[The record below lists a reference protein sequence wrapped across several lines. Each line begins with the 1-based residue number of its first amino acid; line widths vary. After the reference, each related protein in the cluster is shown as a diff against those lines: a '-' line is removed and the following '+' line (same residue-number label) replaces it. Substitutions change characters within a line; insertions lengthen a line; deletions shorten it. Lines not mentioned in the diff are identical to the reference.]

1 METVASVE
9 NMEDVSSAL
18 SSGVE
23 GAAGSV
29 RETGASLDSLS
40 EATAAALAGAERAV
54 EEARAEVC
62 RLESL
67 IDSLESEISS
77 GNDAEE
83 NGRNDSV
90 KAALAAA
97 CADLGKANEE
107 LRGCNE
113 RREKAAAMAR
123 QAAALRERF
132 LDRSRTS
139 LMRMGELGEQ
149 CAARVRRACEA
160 LEKYIAEHPESTAA
174 AFAGWVRWMPPA
186 NGVPVTPDVLAT
198 RSKGINLREAIAY
211 EAERDPRFRSKIE
224 DYSRRWTAAA
234 TLSQKTDVIR
244 QARRNASGELAE
256 RVVAAAFRPLGDVS
270 TQNRTVF
277 DDGRYTK
284 TDLVVRNLR
293 APVILGRGDRA
304 FAPKGG
310 TVAFE
315 VKAGQASYLKSQ
327 GDHLVFQAGGH
338 QAANASATIC
348 TADIHDLPEA
358 EERELRDRLRTAG
371 SPIIGMLPR
380 KRDIDRALYEA
391 IVYGIGKERP

>member
-23 GAAGSV
+23 NAAESV
-29 RETGASLDSLS
+29 RETGSSLDGLS
-40 EATAAALAGAERAV
+40 ESADAALAGAERAV
-54 EEARAEVC
+54 EEVRAEVC

-67 IDSLESEISS
+67 IESLESEISS
-77 GNDAEE
+77 RNNDEE
-83 NGRNDSV
+83 NDGNRSA
-90 KAALAAA
+90 KAALASAW
-97 CADLGKANEE
+97 ADLGEAKEE
-107 LRGCNE
+107 LRGCEE
-113 RREKAAAMAR
+113 RREKAAETAR

-139 LMRMGELGEQ
+139 LMRMEALGEQ
-149 CAARVRRACEA
+149 CAERVRHACEA
-160 LEKYIAEHPESTAA
+160 LEKYIAEHPGSTAA
-174 AFAGWVRWMPPA
+174 AFAGWVRWTPPA
-186 NGVPVTPDVLAT
+186 NAPVTPDALAA
-198 RSKGINLREAIAY
+198 RMKAANFRESIAY

-224 DYSRRWTAAA
+224 DYQHRWTAAA
-234 TLSQKTDVIR
+234 TLSEKAAVIR

-256 RVVAAAFRPLGDVS
+256 RVVTAAFRPIGDVS

-315 VKAGQASYLKSQ
+315 VKAGKAAYLQSQ
-327 GDHLVFQAGGH
+327 EDHLVFQAGGH
-338 QAANASATIC
+338 RTANASATIC
-348 TADIHDLPEA
+348 TADIHDLPED
-358 EERELRDRLRTAG
+358 EERRLRDRLRAAG

>member
-1 METVASVE
+1 METAASVE

-23 GAAGSV
+23 NAAESV
-29 RETGASLDSLS
+29 RETGASLDGLS
-40 EATAAALAGAERAV
+40 ESADTALAGAERAV

-77 GNDAEE
+77 GNDDEGNGGNNSAEAE
-83 NGRNDSV
+83 
-90 KAALAAA
+90 LASAR
-97 CADLGKANEE
+97 ADLGVANEE
-107 LRGCNE
+107 LRGCEE
-113 RREKAAAMAR
+113 RREKAAETAR
-123 QAAALRERF
+123 RSTELRERF
-132 LDRSRTS
+132 LERSRAS
-139 LMRMGELGEQ
+139 LMRMEALGEQ
-149 CAARVRRACEA
+149 CAARVRHACEA
-160 LEKYIAEHPESTAA
+160 LEKYIAEHPGSTAA
-174 AFAGWVRWMPPA
+174 AFAGWVRWTPPA
-186 NGVPVTPDVLAT
+186 NAPVTPDILAA
-198 RSKGINLREAIAY
+198 RSKGVNLREAIAY
-211 EAERDPRFRSKIE
+211 EAERDPRFRSRIE
-224 DYSRRWTAAA
+224 DYGRRWTAAA

-256 RVVAAAFRPLGDVS
+256 RVVTAAFRPIGDVS

-310 TVAFE
+310 TAAFE
-315 VKAGQASYLKSQ
+315 VKAGKASYLKAQ

-338 QAANASATIC
+338 RAANASATIC
-348 TADIHDLPEA
+348 TADIHDLPED
-358 EERELRDRLRTAG
+358 EERRLRDRLRAAG

>member
-23 GAAGSV
+23 NAAESV
-29 RETGASLDSLS
+29 RETGSSLDGLS
-40 EATAAALAGAERAV
+40 EAADAALADAERAV
-54 EEARAEVC
+54 EEARAEVV

-67 IDSLESEISS
+67 VSSLESQISS
-77 GNDAEE
+77 QDDGEKDSGGND
-83 NGRNDSV
+83 S
-90 KAALAAA
+90 AAA
-97 CADLGKANEE
+97 ELASAQADLGEAKEE
-107 LRGCNE
+107 LRNCE
-113 RREKAAAMAR
+113 DRREKAAATAR
-123 QAAALRERF
+123 RATALRERF
-132 LDRSRTS
+132 LDASRAS
-139 LMRMGELGEQ
+139 LKRMEDLGTL
-149 CAARVRRACEA
+149 CASRVRHACEA
-160 LEKYIAEHPESTAA
+160 LEKYIAEHPGHAA
-174 AFAGWVRWMPPA
+174 AGFAGWIRWTPPA
-186 NGVPVTPDVLAT
+186 NAPVTPDALAA
-198 RSKGINLREAIAY
+198 RIKGANLRESIAY

-224 DYSRRWTAAA
+224 DYGRRWESAA
-234 TLSQKTDVIR
+234 TLSEKTAVIR

-256 RVVAAAFRPLGDVS
+256 RVVTAAFRPIGDVS

-310 TVAFE
+310 TIAFE
-315 VKAGQASYLKSQ
+315 VKAGQASYLRSQ
-327 GDHLVFQAGGH
+327 EDHLAFQAGGH
-338 QAANASATIC
+338 RTANASATIC

-358 EERELRDRLRTAG
+358 EERELRDRLRAAG
-371 SPIIGMLPR
+371 SPILGMLPR

-391 IVYGIGKERP
+391 IVYGIGKTRP